1 MLVRAPSLNPDADGN
16 LELSRLGLI
25 SAVLIRRFS
34 LAALELFVALRID
47 LFNDL
52 LLDSLFVL
60 FISFVS
66 FTRLSIQASS
76 VQTHRDPFQMLQDAS
91 RCFKMLQ
98 NASKC
103 FKTLLNA
110 ENWTDNW
117 SRIGSKKNPSRIL
130 LDGGSLKSIPRR
142 LKTS

>member
-103 FKTLLNA
+103 FQMPRTGP
-110 ENWTDNW
+110 T
-117 SRIGSKKNPSRIL
+117 IGVE
-130 LDGGSLKSIPRR
+130 
-142 LKTS
+142 